1 MPHDLLADPVVL
13 QLLEAARR
21 ASPAGQ
27 ARAYEALGAA
37 VVAFAAQSA
46 GGPATEEEPLSTDA
60 VTSLPTESVDADE
73 PQRWHTDEVPVASRP
88 LFDADEL
95 DDHTQLPGGA
105 DADGAT
111 CSLETALAWAQDP
124 TVTLA
129 PPELAAVLV
138 DRLALPAD
146 LHSEDDLAVE
156 ASRLQWASNELEAR
170 FGGCP
175 REAQVALL
183 GLLAARAH
191 HVQARLGIRMG
202 PQLALDRMRRW
213 AVSRS
218 LPMVAGLE
226 ADPLPERGSWQADVS
241 AWWEVLRPHR

>member
-1 MPHDLLADPVVL
+1 MSNDLWRDPVIQ
-13 QLLEAARR
+13 QLLEAAR
-21 ASPAGQ
+21 ASSPAGR
-27 ARAYEALGAA
+27 ARAHEALGAA
-37 VVAFAAQSA
+37 VAAFASRAA
-46 GGPATEEEPLSTDA
+46 GGPVTEEERLPTDA
-60 VTSLPTESVDADE
+60 ITSLPTESVDGDE

-95 DDHTQLPGGA
+95 DDHTQLPGGE
-105 DADGAT
+105 ADGAT
-111 CSLETALAWAQDP
+111 CSLDQAVAWAQDP

-129 PPELAAVLV
+129 PPELVAVLE

-183 GLLAARAH
+183 GLLSARAH

-202 PQLALDRMRRW
+202 PQLALDRLRRW
-213 AVSRS
+213 AVSRA
-218 LPMVAGLE
+218 LPLVAGLE

-241 AWWEVLRPHR
+241 AWWEVLRPRR